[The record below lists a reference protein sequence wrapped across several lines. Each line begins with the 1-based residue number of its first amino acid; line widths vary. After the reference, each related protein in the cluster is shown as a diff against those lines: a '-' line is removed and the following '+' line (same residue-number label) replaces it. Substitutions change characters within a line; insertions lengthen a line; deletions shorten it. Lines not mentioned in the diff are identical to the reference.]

1 MTSPRRQRG
10 VVLLMVLFFV
20 LLLTASIATFMKR
33 STVDAIVSHN
43 RDAMERAEAL
53 ARGGTELAKALLID
67 DYVRDT
73 SDPAGQRMDSQLDD
87 WARVGDAD
95 IDTGDGAHLRL
106 RIEDAGSRL
115 NLNALF
121 QFGENAQQPPETE
134 LFLQAF
140 LEEKVIAELPVA
152 EQGFYDPREL
162 AQNLIEYVDPD
173 DARTDGGLED
183 DYYQRQ
189 TPPYRA
195 ANRPLLS
202 VDELGLVEG
211 FDAALVEVIRP
222 YVTVYPFVGGGG
234 VNPNTAPPHVLG
246 LIFFNDGSVER
257 FAHEDEVRKI
267 LEVRDSGQIFCPN
280 QTQEA
285 CTPISEILRN
295 SESIHPPLSYASDT
309 FTVRSEARVGE
320 VRRTVEAVID
330 RTTPSAP
337 LLLSWKMR

>member
-1 MTSPRRQRG
+1 
-10 VVLLMVLFFV
+10 VLLIVIFFV

-33 STVDAIVSHN
+33 STVDAILSRN
-43 RDAMERAEAL
+43 RDAMAQAEAL

-73 SDPAGQRMDSQLDD
+73 SDPTSSRMDTQLDS
-87 WARVGDAD
+87 WARLADAE
-95 IDTGDGAHLRL
+95 IQAGDGATLRL
-106 RIEDAGSRL
+106 RIEDTGSRL

-121 QFGENAQQPPETE
+121 QFGENAQQPPRTE
-134 LFLQAF
+134 LFLEAF
-140 LEEKVIAELPVA
+140 LKKVIGELPVA
-152 EQGFYDPREL
+152 EQGLYEQPADL
-162 AQNLIEYVDPD
+162 ARNLIEYVDPD
-173 DARTDGGLED
+173 DVRTDGGMED

-211 FDAALVEVIRP
+211 FDSALVEAIRP

-234 VNPNTAPPHVLG
+234 INPNTAPPHVLA
-246 LIFFNDGSVER
+246 LIFYNNGVDEQL
-257 FAHEDEVRKI
+257 ADEDDVKKI
-267 LEVRDSGQIFCPN
+267 LEVRDGGQIFCPD
-280 QTQEA
+280 QSQET
-285 CTPISEILRN
+285 CTPISEILPN

-309 FTVRSEARVGE
+309 FTVRSEAQVRK

-330 RTTPSAP
+330 RTKPAEP
-337 LLLSWKMR
+337 LLLSWKLR